1 MTTST
6 EGELAQYLTFQVA
19 DAEYGVGILKV
30 REIIEYDTVTR
41 VPHAPPAVRGV
52 LNLRGAV
59 VPVVDLAVKFG
70 LPASTVTKRSC
81 VIVVECLL
89 DGEETVM
96 GVLADAVSQVIDLA
110 PADIEP
116 APAFGARVR
125 VEFLQGM
132 GKLGGRFVLLLDLDR
147 LLSAQEAAAGR
158 PTAGAEA

>member
-1 MTTST
+1 VTTPT

-41 VPHAPPAVRGV
+41 VPHAPVAVRGV

-89 DGEETVM
+89 DGEHTVM

-110 PADIEP
+110 PTDIEP

-147 LLSAQEAAAGR
+147 LLSTAETAVALAAAG
-158 PTAGAEA
+158 AVA